1 MLEMLSEGGGVK
13 LTLRWLTWKTGT
25 GFVWGPGLTG
35 VGVQSL
41 PEFVRPKGRR
51 TYSVSCDE
59 SSLSHLAEYFPLFEA
74 DAGTVGASDSIVC
87 NSSFSTFCSG
97 PGRGGAIEL
106 GPGDDTIILCSSDMA
121 R

>member
-1 MLEMLSEGGGVK
+1 MFSEGGGVK
-13 LTLRWLTWKTGT
+13 LTVRWLTRETGT

-35 VGVQSL
+35 VGIQSL

-74 DAGTVGASDSIVC
+74 DVGAVGVSDSIVRRT
-87 NSSFSTFCSG
+87 SFSTLFSG
-97 PGRGGAIEL
+97 SGGGDTVEL
-106 GPGDDTIILCSSDMA
+106 GPGDDTVVLISSDMTG
-121 R
+121 